1 MRFDMRKVDR
11 KPMGGERRQ
20 NDCSGRVCRD
30 RDVEVLVRSVTR
42 LIHKE

>member
-20 NDCSGRVCRD
+20 NDCSGGV
-30 RDVEVLVRSVTR
+30 VETEPVEDLSSLYLV
-42 LIHKE
+42 